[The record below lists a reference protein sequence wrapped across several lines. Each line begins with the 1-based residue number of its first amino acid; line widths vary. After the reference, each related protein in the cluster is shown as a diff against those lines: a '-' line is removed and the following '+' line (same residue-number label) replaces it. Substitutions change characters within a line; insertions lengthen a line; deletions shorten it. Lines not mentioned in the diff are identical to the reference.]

1 MLTLINGVVQM
12 NNPHATEVLQAK
24 LMEISNLKKLIE
36 GEQQNTK
43 AAQLSIKVLRE
54 ENEQLK
60 ETLAEALDIGRNA
73 TKLTQDLIDKVRDA
87 NRN

>member
-1 MLTLINGVVQM
+1 M
-12 NNPHATEVLQAK
+12 NNETHIQGTVKFLERELTEERQR
-24 LMEISNLKKLIE
+24 
-36 GEQQNTK
+36 TK

>member
-1 MLTLINGVVQM
+1 MLTLTNGVVQM
-12 NNPHATEVLQAK
+12 NNETHIQGTVK
-24 LMEISNLKKLIE
+24 SLKKELTE
-36 GEQQNTK
+36 ERQRTK
-43 AAQLSIKVLRE
+43 EAQLSIKVLRE

>member
-1 MLTLINGVVQM
+1 M
-12 NNPHATEVLQAK
+12 NNETHVQGTVKFLERELTEERQR
-24 LMEISNLKKLIE
+24 
-36 GEQQNTK
+36 TK

>member
-1 MLTLINGVVQM
+1 MLTPTNGVVLM
-12 NNPHATEVLQAK
+12 NNETHVQGTVKFLERELTEERQR
-24 LMEISNLKKLIE
+24 
-36 GEQQNTK
+36 TK